1 MSAVSAH
8 LPRRDVTLRM
18 NDIEAHDV
26 HCALAITVQLL
37 QQIGAQPGGD
47 LTPESEDREI
57 VAEQM
62 RPGTLR
68 YRPASHAH
76 RTRTPTGAW
85 TLVLMGRKRQPWG
98 FWSRG
103 RFGWPWADHEKAFG
117 FGMRCPTDGERPIT
131 GVTEQ

>member
-47 LTPESEDREI
+47 LTPESEDRI
-57 VAEQM
+57 ATVA
-62 RPGTLR
+62 RRL
-68 YRPASHAH
+68 
-76 RTRTPTGAW
+76 
-85 TLVLMGRKRQPWG
+85 
-98 FWSRG
+98 
-103 RFGWPWADHEKAFG
+103 DHERRHKGAIANPNHAKEHRHG
-117 FGMRCPTDGERPIT
+117 
-131 GVTEQ
+131 

>member
-1 MSAVSAH
+1 MSTHDHPS
-8 LPRRDVTLRM
+8 PFWTLVLRGGYD
-18 NDIEAHDV
+18 DIELCRICQGTGWLDDYMRSEWR
-26 HCALAITVQLL
+26 C
-37 QQIGAQPGGD
+37 GRCGGKG
-47 LTPESEDREI
+47 EI

-103 RFGWPWADHEKAFG
+103 RWWPWADHEKAFG